1 MSPRKRSTNAGFSL
15 IEVMVAILVLT
26 IGLVGTAALMSTT
39 VSSTAKSHIM
49 STAALLASEKLE
61 DLGRF
66 DKGDSPVLPGGSLTA
81 DTAGYFDNVQISVD
95 NGQINETTS
104 AGGVSYSYVQAP
116 ATGMTVTQNAGLPA
130 ATSDSL
136 TFDRRW
142 LIVNNSPTAGV
153 RTVTVLVTANS
164 PLVAKVN
171 GATPPQITFQMSM
184 VRP

>member
-1 MSPRKRSTNAGFSL
+1 MSRRKRNSNAGFSL

-66 DKGDSPVLPGGSLTA
+66 DKLDTPVQAGGSLTA
-81 DTAGYFDNVQISVD
+81 NTVGYFDNVQISID
-95 NGQINETTS
+95 NGQINETTTTN
-104 AGGVSYSYVQAP
+104 GVSTSYVQTP
-116 ATGMTVTQNAGLPA
+116 AAGMTVTPNAGLPPNS
-130 ATSDSL
+130 SDTQ
-136 TFDRRW
+136 TFNRRW
-142 LIVNNSPTAGV
+142 LITANTPTAGV
-153 RTVTVLVTANS
+153 RTVTVLVTAYS

-171 GATPPQITFQMSM
+171 AGTPPQITFQMST